1 MEPYYTIII
10 YEIIHNVLETIY
22 SATLNSPPSFGDDH
36 FGAKLMK
43 FRPQFG
49 TFQMTSD
56 TRQDVILVISQIGSS
71 GVGNTRGSSNTTI
84 ASTTCCCYQAFLHEG
99 IIHQLI

>member
-22 SATLNSPPSFGDDH
+22 STLNSPPSFGDDH

-84 ASTTCCCYQAFLHEG
+84 ASTTCCYYQAFLHEG

>member
-22 SATLNSPPSFGDDH
+22 STLNSPPSFGDDH

-49 TFQMTSD
+49 TFQMTTD
-56 TRQDVILVISQIGSS
+56 TRQDVILVISQIGS
-71 GVGNTRGSSNTTI
+71 GGGGS
-84 ASTTCCCYQAFLHEG
+84 ATTCCHQAFLHKR
-99 IIHQLI
+99 IVYRLIYKVEKM